1 LQNMAQFAAA
11 GAAAVA
17 IGTQVGSGFAAA
29 KVIRLE
35 NQTNKKIH
43 FSSNWKSID
52 VDASRHCDV
61 DWAYAVLGVFGT
73 VPDVTIRW
81 TTNEGDYSQRGRRI
95 ADPSARGWHAHH
107 LWTRELGCILF
118 VINVASSKLA
128 SALDSATWHTID
140 LRCIVHQSL
149 WS

>member
-1 LQNMAQFAAA
+1 MAQFAAA

-81 TTNEGDYSQRGRRI
+81 TTNEGDYSQLVVEGSLI
-95 ADPSARGWHAHH
+95 QVHADGTHTIYGPGNWD
-107 LWTRELGCILF
+107 
-118 VINVASSKLA
+118 ASS
-128 SALDSATWHTID
+128 S
-140 LRCIVHQSL
+140 
-149 WS
+149 